1 MKYSFSVKKTEKSDR
16 LNVFIITFATL
27 IKNKSRNK
35 DYDEVLSTYSHIHV
49 YHDP

>member
-1 MKYSFSVKKTEKSDR
+1 MKYSFYQKKTEKSDR

-49 YHDP
+49 YHAP